1 MVCGI
6 NYVSEIA
13 MKPGSSLEKDVQRVY
28 SFLLNMRDEGVV
40 VGNPIFMTGKSG
52 VQHEVDVY
60 YEFPRAGIRH
70 RVAIECKDWATPV
83 SKGQIQEF
91 ESKLRDIGNITGVVV
106 SRNGYQSGAD
116 TFAKHHDI
124 LPLVFDD
131 LPSFN
136 ALMAERLKAV
146 ALPDENYVGEPFW
159 IIMEIRDEKVT
170 GSHYGTKDPKSGK
183 GLIPLTFSRVH
194 AERLFREAR
203 LDPKQWAIRG
213 LPRYA
218 LRAFLITLELYEKK
232 MNTGAIICFL
242 PPGARPDAEFVGIQA
257 SREDLIRDYYGEPI
271 PSIEDA
277 VNR

>member
-1 MVCGI
+1 
-6 NYVSEIA
+6 
-13 MKPGSSLEKDVQRVY
+13 MKLGASLEKDVQRVY

-40 VGNPIFMTGKSG
+40 VGNPVFMTGKSG
-52 VQHEVDVY
+52 EQHEIDVY
-60 YEFPRAGIRH
+60 YEFSRAGIRH

-116 TFAKHHDI
+116 GFAKYHDI
-124 LPLVFDD
+124 LPLRFDD

-136 ALMAERLKAV
+136 ALLAARLKTV

-159 IIMEIRDEKVT
+159 IIMEIRDGKVT
-170 GSHYGTKDPKSGK
+170 GSHYATTSPESEKQ
-183 GLIPLTFSRVH
+183 LIPLTYSRAH
-194 AERLFREAR
+194 IERLFREAA

-213 LPRYA
+213 LPRFA
-218 LRAFLITLELYEKK
+218 LRAFLVTLELYEKK
-232 MNTGAIICFL
+232 MNGGAIICFL
-242 PPGARPDAEFVGIQA
+242 PPGAKSDTQFVGIQA

-271 PSIEDA
+271 PSFVDTI
-277 VNR
+277 NR

>member
-1 MVCGI
+1 
-6 NYVSEIA
+6 
-13 MKPGSSLEKDVQRVY
+13 MKSGSSLEKDVQRVY
-28 SFLLNMRDEGVV
+28 SFLLNVRDEGVV
-40 VGNPIFMTGKSG
+40 VGNSVFMIGKSG
-52 VQHEVDVY
+52 VRHEVDVY

-106 SRNGYQSGAD
+106 SRSGYQSGAD

-136 ALMAERLKAV
+136 VLMAERLKAV
-146 ALPDENYVGEPFW
+146 ALPDEDYVGEPFW
-159 IIMEIRDEKVT
+159 IIMKIRDGKVT

-194 AERLFREAR
+194 AERLF
-203 LDPKQWAIRG
+203 LDAGLDSKQWAIRG

-242 PPGARPDAEFVGIQA
+242 PPGARSDAEFVGIQA
-257 SREDLIRDYYGEPI
+257 SREHLIRDYYGEPI